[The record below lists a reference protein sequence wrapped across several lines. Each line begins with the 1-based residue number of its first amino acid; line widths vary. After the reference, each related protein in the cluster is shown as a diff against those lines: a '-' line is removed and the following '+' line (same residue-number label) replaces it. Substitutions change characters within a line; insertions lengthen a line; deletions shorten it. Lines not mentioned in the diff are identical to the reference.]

1 MAKSFLVN
9 PEDVRQ
15 RLSTRYRT
23 GHRRWLEGG
32 GDWPLSLPLG
42 TPSER
47 EAREHSAAVQAWLA
61 QWQAWRGEGEVVWAE
76 RRWPV
81 LGTQSV
87 PERVVLRDAVQ
98 VATWLG
104 QAERWQRAGQR
115 YAVMTERW
123 PRLVGSLAKHFDVLA
138 DYSEEDFQ
146 RLSAMLEWLEL
157 HPDSRLYIRQLPV
170 VGVDTKW
177 LAGRRALVTELFSVI
192 RVATDQSAD
201 FYVLTGIRREPVSMR
216 LRLLDP
222 DVRRMVGG
230 LGDISAPAEEIARLS
245 LELRRIFIVE
255 NLQTGLAFENLPGSA
270 VFMQLG
276 YAVDLFGIIPWLRH
290 LPCYYWGDLDTH
302 GFAILNRL
310 RHYLPWARSI
320 LMDET
325 TLLDNRDLWGQED
338 KPVGADLPLLT
349 DEERGLYNDLCRHR
363 WGSRLRLE
371 QERIPWAYASQR
383 LRVAATN

>member
-1 MAKSFLVN
+1 MAKSFLVD
-9 PEDVRQ
+9 PEDVQQ
-15 RLSTRYRT
+15 RLSTRYRA

-42 TPSER
+42 APNER
-47 EAREHSAAVQAWLA
+47 EAREHKAAVQVWLA
-61 QWQAWRGEGEVVWAE
+61 RWQAWRGVGEVVWTD
-76 RRWPV
+76 RRWPA

-87 PERVVLRDAVQ
+87 PVRVILRDAVQ

-115 YAVMTERW
+115 YAAMMERW

-138 DYSEEDFQ
+138 DYSEDDFR
-146 RLSAMLEWLEL
+146 RLSAMLEWLES
-157 HPDSRLYIRQLPV
+157 HPDSGLYLRQLPV

-192 RVATDQSAD
+192 RVAADRGAD
-201 FYVLTGIRREPVSMR
+201 FYVLTGIRREPVLMR

-222 DVRRMVGG
+222 DMRRMTGG
-230 LGDISAPAEEIARLS
+230 LGDISAPVEEIARLS
-245 LELRRIFIVE
+245 LGLRRIFIVE
-255 NLQTGLAFENLPGSA
+255 NLQTGLAFADLPGSA
-270 VFMQLG
+270 VFMRLG

-310 RHYLPWARSI
+310 RHYLPEACSI
-320 LMDET
+320 LMDKT

-338 KPVGADLPLLT
+338 KPASADLPLLT
-349 DEERGLYNDLCRHR
+349 DEERGLYNDLCRYR
-363 WGSRLRLE
+363 WGLRLRLE
-371 QERIPWAYASQR
+371 QERIPWAYAWQYLSA
-383 LRVAATN
+383 VAT